1 MREFDE
7 PMARR
12 GLDLIIRSWGLDPEK
27 GEGPEV
33 VKFMM
38 ASIRSLHAIT
48 QAEAEARPPA

>member
-1 MREFDE
+1 LREFDE

-12 GLDLIIRSWGLDPEK
+12 GLDMIIRSWGLDPET

-33 VKFMM
+33 VKFLM

-48 QAEAEARPPA
+48 QAEHETRPPT